1 MMMKIFILYILSLI
15 IALVQS
21 NNSNNY
27 KVKKA
32 SELIAYNITSNYND
46 WESDLAI
53 MFYAPW

>member
-1 MMMKIFILYILSLI
+1 MV
-15 IALVQS
+15 ALV
-21 NNSNNY
+21 NSNNENNNNNNNDNS

-32 SELIAYNITSNYND
+32 SELTAYNITSNYND

>member
-1 MMMKIFILYILSLI
+1 MMKIFILYILSLI

-21 NNSNNY
+21 NNNNNY

>member
-1 MMMKIFILYILSLI
+1 MKIFILYILSLI

-21 NNSNNY
+21 NNNNNH